1 MKKNEKE
8 YYEKVWNEIEKEL
21 AKQHD
26 SLWQEHQE
34 YLEEERMKQYEKHW
48 REIDEELTRQYDSLW
63 QEYQEYI
70 ELNKWKIY
78 RIYLEFLTGDEQY
91 N

>member
-8 YYEKVWNEIEKEL
+8 YYEKVWNEIE
-21 AKQHD
+21 
-26 SLWQEHQE
+26 
-34 YLEEERMKQYEKHW
+34 
-48 REIDEELTRQYDSLW
+48 EELDRQQDSLW
-63 QEYQEYI
+63 QEYQEYL

>member
-8 YYEKVWNEIEKEL
+8 YYEKVWNEIE
-21 AKQHD
+21 
-26 SLWQEHQE
+26 
-34 YLEEERMKQYEKHW
+34 
-48 REIDEELTRQYDSLW
+48 EELDRQHDSLW

-70 ELNKWKIY
+70 ELYKWKLY

-91 N
+91 Y